1 MSTDPNDSL
10 RASVVAA
17 QKQYESDAAAAR
29 EARRG
34 AFTAAQ
40 EKGLSL
46 REIGELVGLDHSR
59 IRQIIRGE

>member
-1 MSTDPNDSL
+1 MPTDPQDAL
-10 RASVVAA
+10 RAAVQAA
-17 QKQYESDAAAAR
+17 QQQYESDAATAR
-29 EARRG
+29 EARRN
-34 AFTAAQ
+34 AFAMAQ